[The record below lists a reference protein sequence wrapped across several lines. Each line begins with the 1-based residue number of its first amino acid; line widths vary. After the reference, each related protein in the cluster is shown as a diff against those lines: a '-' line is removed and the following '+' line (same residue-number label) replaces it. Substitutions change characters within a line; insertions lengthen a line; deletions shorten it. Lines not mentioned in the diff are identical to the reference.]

1 VNKFGFTGPF
11 SDEMNDFIL
20 LKRSVGNKYE
30 AEVGVRK
37 QVRQVPGA
45 QPSSHYPTFKRV
57 RHRLVYKATA

>member
-30 AEVGVRK
+30 AEVGVLKSSTGTWRTTIQPLPDFQK
-37 QVRQVPGA
+37 S
-45 QPSSHYPTFKRV
+45 PSSAGV
-57 RHRLVYKATA
+57 QATA